1 MKEDR
6 PPRSGWSQK
15 SPRLEMVLEAKSL
28 DSANRAQQFAIR
40 YGKPGHIDDEV
51 IVTLFLDAWCGGQ
64 DGEADTY
71 ASELLRRI
79 TMQVRAHVRKNSGWQ
94 QLGGGAATAIDDFCQ
109 EVVLAILGE
118 KAVPCHAEVAFG
130 NYVYRRCLDE
140 AGKLYAKKRS
150 AATSLDDGEDGM
162 DAAAQG
168 ADLIG
173 PLTSPKPPDE
183 VLVEIDEFLA
193 DHDKLERIRQIVQ
206 FDLPE
211 LPQLAFTFR
220 FFRQMKI
227 ESKNQ
232 DEVTVT
238 RVMGVTEKTA
248 TKYINH
254 AIAII
259 KQRLANE

>member
-1 MKEDR
+1 
-6 PPRSGWSQK
+6 
-15 SPRLEMVLEAKSL
+15 
-28 DSANRAQQFAIR
+28 
-40 YGKPGHIDDEV
+40 
-51 IVTLFLDAWCGGQ
+51 
-64 DGEADTY
+64 
-71 ASELLRRI
+71 
-79 TMQVRAHVRKNSGWQ
+79 
-94 QLGGGAATAIDDFCQ
+94 
-109 EVVLAILGE
+109 
-118 KAVPCHAEVAFG
+118 
-130 NYVYRRCLDE
+130 
-140 AGKLYAKKRS
+140 
-150 AATSLDDGEDGM
+150 M